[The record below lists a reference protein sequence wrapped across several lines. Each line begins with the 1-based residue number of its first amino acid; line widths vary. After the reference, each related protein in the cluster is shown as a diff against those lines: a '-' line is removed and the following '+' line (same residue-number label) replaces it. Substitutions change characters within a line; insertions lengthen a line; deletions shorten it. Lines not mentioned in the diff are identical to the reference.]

1 MINDYEEDYLE
12 EDDDEYIEY
21 AVRPNKTQIKR
32 EIAALFELGEEMAE
46 LSNAQL
52 NQLDLPAELKSAV
65 ILAAGMPPK
74 GARKR
79 QLKFISSLLRNA
91 DSDAIIE
98 KLARM
103 KTQSAHAV
111 REHHKVEKWRDRLIA
126 EGNDALTELLE
137 DCPEADHQHLRQLI
151 RSAQKETELAKPPKS
166 SRQLYHYLKELFERV
181 SAEHEQESTPD
192 DLN

>member
-32 EIAALFELGEEMAE
+32 EIAALFELGEELAE

-52 NQLDLPAELKSAV
+52 NQLDLTDELKAAV
-65 ILAAGMPPK
+65 VLAAGMPPK

-79 QLKFISSLLRNA
+79 QLKFISSLLRNV
-91 DSDAIIE
+91 DSEAILE

-126 EGNDALTELLE
+126 EGNDALTELL
-137 DCPEADHQHLRQLI
+137 DDYAQADHQHLRHLV
-151 RSAQKETELAKPPKS
+151 RSAQKEAELAKPPKS
-166 SRQLYHYLKELFERV
+166 SRQLYHYLKELFETD
-181 SAEHEQESTPD
+181 SATDND
-192 DLN
+192 DQPID